1 MLVDILFDLILLS
14 TVPPISTKQTT
25 SSYLKQYNMQ
35 LFWELFVISTWKE
48 NYSYPV
54 YAVSIMYDVTVKNF
68 RHQEEIVYFILS
80 IFYS

>member
-35 LFWELFVISTWKE
+35 LSWELFVISTWKE

-54 YAVSIMYDVTVKNF
+54 YADWLAGPAPPAMLLLKDTHI
-68 RHQEEIVYFILS
+68 I
-80 IFYS
+80 